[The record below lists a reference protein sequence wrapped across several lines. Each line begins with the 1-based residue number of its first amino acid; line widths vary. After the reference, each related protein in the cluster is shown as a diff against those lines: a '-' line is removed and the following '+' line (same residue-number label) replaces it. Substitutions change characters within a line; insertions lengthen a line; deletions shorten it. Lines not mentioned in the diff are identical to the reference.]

1 MFKKIKSK
9 ILYILW
15 SLLPNLSNKIWSI
28 GLNLILKIKFF
39 FSDFFSLFLPFLKN
53 IKFFF
58 TDLNNI
64 FFKNVDLIWL
74 LITKHKLMYI
84 VRLAFLIFLLYRPT
98 LIDLDSLYWTLSIL
112 FYFVTNNFFFFFSYI
127 NPFSDWALGAPTIKI
142 LISLIFLP
150 ALYTSKSLKRRL
162 KKKKKIILKDEE
174 LYFIFQ
180 WAQRFF
186 IFTFYFLFIYLL
198 FFLLSFLIPLLYL
211 FIFDS
216 SFTAPISTKIIYFA
230 YLRDIKYFHFIFG
243 SIFNYNFVH
252 FTFYFFNFFLK
263 YFFLFVNVFIFWN
276 LNFFYFLKPF
286 IYFFYFLD
294 YIVFIFLSF
303 LKIYSFSIFEFFK
316 SFFILWGFLKFF
328 FYKFINLA
336 SIFEVFKTFLFSDNF
351 FIFIFWIINN
361 LLNLLFSLGFYII
374 NATFDYLSSVLNFLL
389 PSPAINVIRI
399 NITILV
405 DSLLSSFYFILINFL
420 TYFVDIMNTYFKDL
434 TFFGLI
440 STWYEY
446 LNHGLQRGILRNSF
460 LNWMFVHLYAS
471 IIAFWFLD
479 FDFRVSVK
487 TPPKTPNTLLKEAKR
502 TQDWIPQN
510 MDFLTLQT
518 NEAKIYFAMLDI
530 SFEHVESLQFIY
542 GDFEYI
548 DEEYDMEDET
558 PDEEEFFN
566 ESEETLKVREIIE
579 SDLGFT
585 KRPTKMMTD
594 DDPLDSKDNLER
606 HYLSEIV
613 GEPELIYVEEP
624 LKWAFQG
631 LYSPT
636 FEELHFRDSLFSEW
650 VFDPDEDLTFFE
662 FLLFFPILF
671 FLLYVWVF
679 HRRKK
684 KHYRSY
690 LKFFVSPRKTVFSGW
705 WVENFLGF
713 PLGEWTRYFFDK
725 MRHHTAPDVKFSRLH
740 KFRMYRNRQKI
751 KLMQMEAFHFERLR
765 IRLYR
770 QCLKNWEDFTAKS
783 IRFLAPNRKK
793 HYLYSTV
800 RQFKRETR
808 EWALLGDWA
817 KFFWKPEPTPER
829 VSYFYESLQVSLSYL
844 IDKFVNRRG
853 RKRLRRN
860 LWRTVQHIPG
870 HLSMPYYPKTWYSR
884 FNNTFLFFP
893 TVTTRYSYN
902 YYNYIGWRDN
912 RARWKRYAFTPGN
925 VIDKVF
931 EYNRGLQRRDYNF
944 YKRWQRRRRLMR
956 VFQF

>member
-1 MFKKIKSK
+1 MFKKIK
-9 ILYILW
+9 
-15 SLLPNLSNKIWSI
+15 
-28 GLNLILKIKFF
+28 NLILRFCWFVSPDVTSTFWSIFFRLSSKIITFFHDFIFLFSPILRKIKSFIT
-39 FSDFFSLFLPFLKN
+39 DFRSILFN
-53 IKFFF
+53 SAE
-58 TDLNNI
+58 
-64 FFKNVDLIWL
+64 LIWV
-74 LITKHKLMYI
+74 LISKHRLMYI
-84 VRLAFLIFLLYRPT
+84 LRLAFLIFLLYRPT
-98 LIDLDSLYWTLSIL
+98 LVDLDSVYWTLSIL
-112 FYFVTNNFFFFFSYI
+112 FYFVTNNFFFLFSYI
-127 NPFSDWALGAPTIKI
+127 NPFSDWTLAAPTLKI
-142 LISLIFLP
+142 IIFLIFLP
-150 ALYTSKSLKRRL
+150 ALYSSKKLKKRL
-162 KKKKKIILKDEE
+162 KKKRKIIAKDHE
-174 LYFIFQ
+174 LIFLFQ
-180 WAQRFF
+180 WSQRLLV
-186 IFTFYFLFIYLL
+186 FTFYVSLCYLAFFFISILA
-198 FFLLSFLIPLLYL
+198 PLLYL
-211 FIFDS
+211 YLFDLNFNSPLSFKLVYFMFFKNIKYLNIFFDFFFNCNFIFFNLHF
-216 SFTAPISTKIIYFA
+216 FT
-230 YLRDIKYFHFIFG
+230 L
-243 SIFNYNFVH
+243 
-252 FTFYFFNFFLK
+252 FLK
-263 YFFLFVNVFIFWN
+263 ILFLFIESVIFVNMAIFLSNSYFFL
-276 LNFFYFLKPF
+276 LNFFYFS
-286 IYFFYFLD
+286 FF
-294 YIVFIFLSF
+294 SF
-303 LKIYSFSIFEFFK
+303 LYFSKFYWFSLFQFFKFFFLFFLFFKNFFFK
-316 SFFILWGFLKFF
+316 SLSVIQ
-328 FYKFINLA
+328 
-336 SIFEVFKTFLFSDNF
+336 IFEIFKTFLFSDNF
-351 FIFIFWIINN
+351 FIFLFWILNN
-361 LLNLLFSLGFYII
+361 LISTIFNLLFYFLNLVFQFIIEAHSWLLHISLYSVASANISIILDFFLTFFY
-374 NATFDYLSSVLNFLL
+374 LFL
-389 PSPAINVIRI
+389 
-399 NITILV
+399 TK
-405 DSLLSSFYFILINFL
+405 LLSFITPVLAL
-420 TYFVDIMNTYFKDL
+420 YLKDL
-434 TFFGLI
+434 SFFGLI

-446 LNHGLQRGILRNSF
+446 LNHGVQRGILQNSF

-487 TPPKTPNTLLKEAKR
+487 TPPKTPNTLLKEAKK

-585 KRPTKMMTD
+585 KRPTKMSE
-594 DDPLDSKDNLER
+594 DDPLDSKSNLER
-606 HYLSEIV
+606 HHLGEIV
-613 GEPELIYVEEP
+613 GEPELIYIEEP
-624 LKWAFQG
+624 LKWAFSS

-636 FEELHFRDSLFSEW
+636 FEELHFKDSLFSEW

-662 FLLFFPILF
+662 FLLLFPFLF
-671 FLLYVWVF
+671 FCLYVWFF

-684 KHYRSY
+684 RHFRSY
-690 LKFFVSPRKTVFSGW
+690 LKFFVSTRRTVFSGW

-713 PLGEWTRYFFDK
+713 PIGEWSRYFFDK

-765 IRLYR
+765 IKLYR
-770 QCLKNWEDFTAKS
+770 ESLKNWEDFTAKS
-783 IRFLAPNRKK
+783 IRFLAPNKKK

-808 EWALLGDWA
+808 EWAMLGDWA
-817 KFFWKPEPTPER
+817 KFFWKPEPTPEKT
-829 VSYFYESLQVSLSYL
+829 SFFFESLQVSLSHL

-853 RKRLRRN
+853 RKKIRKN
-860 LWRTVQHIPG
+860 LWRTIQHIPG
-870 HLSMPYYPKTWYSR
+870 HLSMPYYPKIWYSR

-912 RARWKRYAFTPGN
+912 RAKWKRYAFTPGN

-931 EYNRGLQRRDYNF
+931 EYNRSLQRRDYNF